1 MNVLKLL
8 AVTLFCLVLTS
19 EAEAKWWIFGQANEE
34 VSISYLYLNDI
45 SYEESGQK
53 LTLYRDMLTGG
64 EIVLRGKAR
73 VSKGN
78 IGGASVSLDNRA
90 TWKEAQFSTDGAFE
104 YRFRPEVGKTYVM
117 YVEVVDT
124 SGKAND
130 IENTRKELTV
140 SEGSFQNQVR
150 ETLDAMIA
158 AYRAEDPAAFMKYVS
173 EDFAADPSVLDRA
186 IRRDFAIFDNIDLR
200 YTLNNVAS
208 GSGGLFTSISFS
220 RQLTSAR
227 DGKTYTDKGVTE
239 FVFRLTDQGAKVFSM
254 KFPLIFGL
262 SDSAEIATGT
272 ANSGSNEPTIV
283 VSSSGDVALVP
294 LSDALAGNDSIS
306 SVESGSAT
314 IAVQF
319 HPALGFDFVSG
330 EVRESG
336 VAFMM
341 TGGDATQVAAYVFL
355 QAGTL
360 INDLGSSV
368 PISSLSQAPDSGYG
382 SGPATGGIY
391 LVSGHSYAFLLSNGK
406 YALMQVTNVTFP
418 GSGYDIITTMQFSYK
433 YQPDGS
439 RNF

>member
-1 MNVLKLL
+1 
-8 AVTLFCLVLTS
+8 
-19 EAEAKWWIFGQANEE
+19 
-34 VSISYLYLNDI
+34 
-45 SYEESGQK
+45 
-53 LTLYRDMLTGG
+53 
-64 EIVLRGKAR
+64 
-73 VSKGN
+73 
-78 IGGASVSLDNRA
+78 
-90 TWKEAQFSTDGAFE
+90 
-104 YRFRPEVGKTYVM
+104 
-117 YVEVVDT
+117 
-124 SGKAND
+124 
-130 IENTRKELTV
+130 
-140 SEGSFQNQVR
+140 
-150 ETLDAMIA
+150 
-158 AYRAEDPAAFMKYVS
+158 
-173 EDFAADPSVLDRA
+173 
-186 IRRDFAIFDNIDLR
+186 
-200 YTLNNVAS
+200 
-208 GSGGLFTSISFS
+208 
-220 RQLTSAR
+220 
-227 DGKTYTDKGVTE
+227 
-239 FVFRLTDQGAKVFSM
+239 
-254 KFPLIFGL
+254 
-262 SDSAEIATGT
+262 
-272 ANSGSNEPTIV
+272 
-283 VSSSGDVALVP
+283 
-294 LSDALAGNDSIS
+294 
-306 SVESGSAT
+306 VESGSAT